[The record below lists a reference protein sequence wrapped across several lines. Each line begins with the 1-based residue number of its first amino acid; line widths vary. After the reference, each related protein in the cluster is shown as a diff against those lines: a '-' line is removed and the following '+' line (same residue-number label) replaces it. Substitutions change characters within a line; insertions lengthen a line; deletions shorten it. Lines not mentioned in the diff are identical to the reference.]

1 MMTIMAELHVAEDDD
16 DGCHAKQKQKL
27 PRRTKKPSV
36 ERRECLGYFWLLQ
49 LRADG
54 VLPQSTTSK
63 MSWLDFLCQK
73 NMGTK
78 GLVSFYDR
86 ATGSSGC
93 FCVLKTARSLEG
105 VDQKLG
111 YFCTAQKLPS
121 AFASEHPLYLEY
133 GRRGLLCMEQKG
145 IPDVLVDMRVADRP
159 PPILLEGCHSASDD
173 DDDDECGRRGGV
185 QRKEKNSRSFACQ
198 VHKKFKK
205 LCHKISKM
213 CDTHVHTQTHTGK
226 HGCPSR
232 AAPCG
237 ISRGTQGAPG
247 SSLHC

>member
-1 MMTIMAELHVAEDDD
+1 MMTIMAEPHVADD
-16 DGCHAKQKQKL
+16 DGYKKKQRL
-27 PRRTKKPSV
+27 PRRTKKSSV

-49 LRADG
+49 LKADG

-63 MSWLDFLCQK
+63 MSWLDLLCQK

-78 GLVSFYDR
+78 GLVSFYDK

-105 VDQKLG
+105 VDEKLG

-121 AFASEHPLYLEY
+121 GFASEHLLYLEF

-159 PPILLEGCHSASDD
+159 PPILLEGCHSTS
-173 DDDDECGRRGGV
+173 DDDECGRRGV
-185 QRKEKNSRSFACQ
+185 QKKETNSRSFACQ
-198 VHKKFKK
+198 VHKFFRTICFPKR
-205 LCHKISKM
+205 
-213 CDTHVHTQTHTGK
+213 DHVHTCTN
-226 HGCPSR
+226 R
-232 AAPCG
+232 
-237 ISRGTQGAPG
+237 
-247 SSLHC
+247 